1 MELQYANNI
10 AIAMLSEDNLQAML
24 DTFAET
30 YRRIGF
36 RLNPSKTQ
44 FLYQSSPGQDLVSPY
59 IKINGETLPN
69 MEHFPYLGSHLSP
82 KADID
87 AVIQHHFQS
96 ASASFRHL
104 KPIVFDDPYIC
115 ADAKILVHMAVI
127 LPTLLY
133 GAETWTSAATTSRNW
148 REQKTN
154 LSQNLQLHGYHEYLP
169 LWGQKIIMHEFKF
182 YMPQDTNWTGLRTMA
197 GATICELPIAV
208 VVEVDSVQ
216 IWLDQV
222 ASLLL
227 TATEDNAQPGR
238 IEDRKI
244 ICLREEEV
252 ESGKVNA
259 GKFGSLQNGNFLG
272 LLELISQFDP
282 FLAGHILKY
291 GNSGKGNPSYLSKT
305 TCEELIQL
313 MAQKVHAL
321 IVDEVKSSGYFSLS
335 VDSTPDLSHI
345 DQLSVVLRYLK
356 YGQPIERFLTFL
368 EMKSHTGEEM
378 ANQVLQYLREACRL
392 NFSKCRGQSYDN
404 AANMSGR
411 YKGMQQK
418 FLETNKFVIYV
429 PCAAH
434 SLNLVGRSA
443 VDCCQEAVNFF
454 STVQLLYTLIS
465 ASSSRWKILKG
476 CIGNESVLKSL
487 SDTRWEAHA
496 MATAAILK
504 SFLKILEALECIAE
518 DQSQKGDARREANN
532 IADKMQ
538 ELEFVFMLNFWNEIL
553 QNFHRVSQVLQNEDV
568 NLKTCADLYVLLADK
583 LCTSRDEFERYEA
596 ATKEMLP
603 DVDCKAATTRKRI
616 RKKVPNDGDAPEV
629 YLNARDKFRITTFY
643 TIVDKLETE
652 MKRRGEIYKEIAERF
667 SFLSDV
673 PHNVTSSSTNIERYS
688 QCCQKLIDAY
698 PEDFNS
704 NFSAELQQFH
714 SYVRH
719 KFSAT
724 KNVKTR
730 FSHAELYKIIVEDNI
745 ECAFPNVDIGFRIFL
760 TLMVTNCSAERSF
773 SQLKYIK
780 NPIRTTMQQG
790 RLDALSLLSIE
801 ADVLHKISF
810 EDLIK
815 DFAIKKSRRKLF
827 KYK

>member
-1 MELQYANNI
+1 MSDSMCQRRLRLDKKKVSLRTCLQILRQN
-10 AIAMLSEDNLQAML
+10 LSILIKAQKHKIQLPLQL
-24 DTFAET
+24 EKQIQEECDYWEHVL
-30 YRRIGF
+30 RRVI
-36 RLNPSKTQ
+36 
-44 FLYQSSPGQDLVSPY
+44 
-59 IKINGETLPN
+59 
-69 MEHFPYLGSHLSP
+69 
-82 KADID
+82 
-87 AVIQHHFQS
+87 AVIRTL
-96 ASASFRHL
+96 AERGLAFR
-104 KPIVFDDPYIC
+104 
-115 ADAKILVHMAVI
+115 
-127 LPTLLY
+127 
-133 GAETWTSAATTSRNW
+133 G
-148 REQKTN
+148 
-154 LSQNLQLHGYHEYLP
+154 
-169 LWGQKIIMHEFKF
+169 
-182 YMPQDTNWTGLRTMA
+182 
-197 GATICELPIAV
+197 
-208 VVEVDSVQ
+208 
-216 IWLDQV
+216 
-222 ASLLL
+222 
-227 TATEDNAQPGR
+227 TEER
-238 IEDRKI
+238 
-244 ICLREEEV
+244 
-252 ESGKVNA
+252 
-259 GKFGSLQNGNFLG
+259 FGPLQNGNFLG

-282 FLAGHILKY
+282 FLAGHISKY
-291 GNSGKGNPSYLSKT
+291 GNSGKGILPSYLSKT

-356 YGQPIERFLTFL
+356 DGQPIERFLTFL
-368 EMKSHTGEEM
+368 EVKSHTGEEM

-392 NFSKCRGQSYDN
+392 NFSKYRGHSYDN

-411 YKGMQQK
+411 YKGMQQN
-418 FLETNKFVIYV
+418 FLETNKFAIYV

-434 SLNLVGRSA
+434 SLNLEGRSA

-454 STVQLLYTLIS
+454 STVQLLYTFFS

-476 CIGNESVLKSL
+476 CVGNESVLKSL

-504 SFLKILEALECIAE
+504 SFLKILEALEYIAE

-553 QNFHRVSQVLQNEDV
+553 HIFHRVSQVLQNEDV
-568 NLKTCADLYVLLADK
+568 NLKTCADLYVSLADQ

-603 DVDCKAATTRKRI
+603 DVDYKAATTRKRI

-629 YLNARDKFRITTFY
+629 YLNARDKFCITIFY

-719 KFSAT
+719 KLSAT
-724 KNVKTR
+724 KNDTYEFVYWASVINK
-730 FSHAELYKIIVEDNI
+730 
-745 ECAFPNVDIGFRIFL
+745 C
-760 TLMVTNCSAERSF
+760 TNCVVIVVNCPKRC
-773 SQLKYIK
+773 QH
-780 NPIRTTMQQG
+780 
-790 RLDALSLLSIE
+790 LL
-801 ADVLHKISF
+801 
-810 EDLIK
+810 
-815 DFAIKKSRRKLF
+815 
-827 KYK
+827 